1 VSSGHWPEDAPAEVE
16 RLRESLRQAN
26 AIIADI
32 CANGTPA
39 QVRQERDIAQHGRMQ
54 VPRSQ
59 ERSVRGIGMT
69 DVDRMGVIARLRRWL
84 REWWRDFNSGY
95 WT

>member
-39 QVRQERDIAQHGRMQ
+39 QVRQERDIAQQ
-54 VPRSQ
+54 
-59 ERSVRGIGMT
+59 
-69 DVDRMGVIARLRRWL
+69 GVIARLRRWL